1 VGAHCWGSEESDPRP
16 PPGRVVGVRSVRAGA
31 GCWVGGVVG
40 CGCLVPG
47 LSGLARV
54 GGWLAGVGLL
64 FEIWIVD
71 ASIKIFVVV
80 SSVHHQPG
88 VPAAVSHV

>member
-1 VGAHCWGSEESDPRP
+1 MAGGGGVWLRGSRP
-16 PPGRVVGVRSVRAGA
+16 GWVLALVGV
-31 GCWVGGVVG
+31 C
-40 CGCLVPG
+40 
-47 LSGLARV
+47 
-54 GGWLAGVGLL
+54 AGVGLL

-88 VPAAVSHV
+88 VPAAVVV

>member
-1 VGAHCWGSEESDPRP
+1 LSACEGWWPACRALVGW
-16 PPGRVVGVRSVRAGA
+16 
-31 GCWVGGVVG
+31 WGVVAWFPACLG
-40 CGCLVPG
+40 CPWMRASWV
-47 LSGLARV
+47 
-54 GGWLAGVGLL
+54 GVGLL

-88 VPAAVSHV
+88 VPAAVSCV

>member
-1 VGAHCWGSEESDPRP
+1 
-16 PPGRVVGVRSVRAGA
+16 VR
-31 GCWVGGVVG
+31 VVG

-47 LSGLARV
+47 PPGLVRT
-54 GGWLAGVGLL
+54 GRWLVGVGLL

-88 VPAAVSHV
+88 VPAAVTHV